1 VNLATGRC
9 LDIRDGELWKGND
22 VVMAPCDSSATQRW
36 RVDAGPGVLRSAADS
51 GFCLDSRG
59 STDRG
64 VGIWECDSVYGRN
77 GRNLR
82 FAVAPDGTIRPAID
96 TGTAVTPDDG
106 DGVGLAPLGGGPA
119 QRWRAGSA

>member
-1 VNLATGRC
+1 ALPLTSAQAATTPSRGSASMGMGVAAH
-9 LDIRDGELWKGND
+9 DG
-22 VVMAPCDSSATQRW
+22 QHW

-82 FAVAPDGTIRPAID
+82 FAVDPDGTIRPAID

-106 DGVGLAPLGGGPA
+106 DGVALAPLGGGPA